1 MKSWFVMLAVALIA
15 VAAATVGAYD
25 EKTPGTEAIMKALF
39 KKGAGSKSAVL
50 KSQTEAASPDWP
62 AIQKTTKEIADLGSV
77 LGKGEP
83 EKGDKESWKKLTGK
97 FAKDTAAI
105 DESAQAKNLGSL
117 QAAQKS
123 LGASCKSCHNA
134 HRGQ

>member
-1 MKSWFVMLAVALIA
+1 MKNWFVMLAVAMIA
-15 VAAATVGAYD
+15 VGAATVGAFED
-25 EKTPGTEAIMKALF
+25 KPADTEAIMRALF
-39 KKGAGSKSAVL
+39 KGAGSKSANL
-50 KSQTEAASPDWP
+50 KKQTEAASPDWST
-62 AIQKTTKEIADLGSV
+62 IQKSTKEIAELGST

-83 EKGDKESWKKLTGK
+83 HKGDKESWKKLTGK
-97 FAKDTAAI
+97 FAKDTLAL

-117 QAAQKS
+117 QAGQKT